1 MSQAIITKFLGP
13 TNTRPSR
20 IKATSWRDSVTLPCD
35 HALDTGANYRVA
47 ALALCDK
54 MNKEPNN
61 DFGAW
66 QITAGAELPNEA
78 RDFVFII
85 DWVVGA

>member
-1 MSQAIITKFLGP
+1 MPQAIITKFLGP
-13 TNTRPSR
+13 TNTKGSR
-20 IKATSWRDSVTLPCD
+20 IKATSWRGSVTLPCD
-35 HALDTGANYRVA
+35 HALDTVANYRAA

-66 QITAGAELPNEA
+66 KIAAGAELPNEA
-78 RDFVFII
+78 RDFVFVI